1 MAGCLPCHQ
10 SMAQMIP
17 PMRIKHMQ
25 IVCFSFRFSY
35 TRTEGVYFYPP
46 IPGKDSTYD
55 PLIVCSNHPIFF
67 KWPLI
72 SGKQCYRIEFLFS
85 LHDFFSNSKVPKMG
99 FFKNLPNIC
108 RKIVPKLFKK
118 ILDHILCTDNQMVA
132 CEKLSIHLLSKDILS
147 LIQEEL
153 GQI

>member
-1 MAGCLPCHQ
+1 MDGWVDGGSAGNEWQDVCHVINPWHKWFHQ
-10 SMAQMIP
+10 WELSICKLCVFP
-17 PMRIKHMQ
+17 F
-25 IVCFSFRFSY
+25 VSFIF
-35 TRTEGVYFYPP
+35 FYPP
-46 IPGKDSTYD
+46 ILGKHSTYY
-55 PLIVCSNHPIFF
+55 PLIVCSNDPIFF

-132 CEKLSIHLLSKDILS
+132 CEKLSIHLL
-147 LIQEEL
+147 
-153 GQI
+153 